1 MLIQSDISEG
11 PLNDIFRFENI
22 PESPSTLIRS
32 SSEPIIE
39 NCCRKVEGS
48 DGGV

>member
-11 PLNDIFRFENI
+11 PLNDIFRFENN

-39 NCCRKVEGS
+39 NCCRKVVMEVS
-48 DGGV
+48 K